1 MLIKPTG
8 VNERIISI
16 DVMRGFAL
24 LGIFVVN
31 MLFFHTPYIYINPY
45 TWYQNPSDYET
56 FKMIDIFVQGSVYPL
71 FSMLFGYGLAMQYM
85 KSEAN
90 GSPFSKFAVRRL
102 SVLLII
108 GCIHAFLIWA
118 GDILIT
124 YALAGFVLILIIRL
138 KPIWL
143 LLISIFLFLIPNGL
157 LNGLVYLGSL
167 IEPDAMVIYTGIQEI
182 EASIVAYGQG
192 SWGDIFSQ
200 RLADWLYMSGNGL
213 IIISMLFTIVPFL
226 LLGAAA
232 AKWKLIER
240 ARELKVFW
248 IITVLVTLIAGTVI
262 KWLPYLTEANLF
274 TMSVQDTFGGP
285 LQAIA
290 YAGVIAMVCSIPI
303 GAKILSP
310 ISKAGRM
317 SMTIYLMQSIIATT
331 IFYSYGFGLYGKIDI
346 STGTWM
352 AVGIFALQIVFA
364 EFWFMKFKQ
373 GPVELLWRKLT
384 YSNSLSKIG
393 EKETNL

>member
-1 MLIKPTG
+1 MSIKTTG

-31 MLFFHTPYIYINPY
+31 MLFFHSPYIYINPY
-45 TWYQNPSDYET
+45 TWFQNPSDFET

-71 FSMLFGYGLAMQYM
+71 FSMLFGYGLAMQFL
-85 KSEAN
+85 KSTAN
-90 GSPFSKFAVRRL
+90 GGPFAKFAVRRL
-102 SVLLII
+102 TILLII

-124 YALAGFVLILIIRL
+124 YALAGFVLILMIRL

-157 LNGLVYLGSL
+157 LYGLVYLGSL
-167 IEPDAMVIYTGIQEI
+167 LEPNATIIYTGIQEI

-213 IIISMLFTIVPFL
+213 IVISMLFTIVPFL

-240 ARELKVFW
+240 ARELKVYW
-248 IITVLVTLIAGTVI
+248 MITVLVMLIVGTVI
-262 KWLPYLTEANLF
+262 KWLPYLLEANLF
-274 TMSVQDTFGGP
+274 TMGIQDTFGGP

-290 YAGVIAMVCSIPI
+290 YAGIIALVCSIPFA
-303 GAKILSP
+303 AKILSP
-310 ISKAGRM
+310 ISKVGRM
-317 SMTIYLMQSIIATT
+317 SMTTYLMQSIIATT
-331 IFYSYGFGLYGKIDI
+331 IFYAYGFGLYGKIDL

-352 AVGIFALQIVFA
+352 AIGIYAFQVVFA
-364 EFWFMKFKQ
+364 EIWFTKFKQ
-373 GPVELLWRKLT
+373 GPVEMLWRKLT
-384 YSNSLSKIG
+384 YSN
-393 EKETNL
+393 N

>member
-1 MLIKPTG
+1 MSIKPTG

-31 MLFFHTPYIYINPY
+31 MLFFHSPYIYINPY
-45 TWYQNPSDYET
+45 TWFQNPSDYET

-71 FSMLFGYGLAMQYM
+71 FSMLFGYGLAMQFL
-85 KSEAN
+85 KSTAN
-90 GSPFSKFAVRRL
+90 GGPFAKFAVRRL
-102 SVLLII
+102 TVLLII

-124 YALAGFVLILIIRL
+124 YALAGFVLILMIRL

-157 LNGLVYLGSL
+157 LYGLVYLGSFL
-167 IEPDAMVIYTGIQEI
+167 EPNATIIYTGIQEI

-200 RLADWLYMSGNGL
+200 RLSDWLYMSGNGL
-213 IIISMLFTIVPFL
+213 IVISMLFTIVPFL

-240 ARELKVFW
+240 ARELKVYW
-248 IITVLVTLIAGTVI
+248 MITVLVMLIVGTVI
-262 KWLPYLTEANLF
+262 KWLPYLLEANLF
-274 TMSVQDTFGGP
+274 TMGIQDTFGGP

-290 YAGVIAMVCSIPI
+290 YAGIIALVCSIPFA
-303 GAKILSP
+303 AKILSP
-310 ISKAGRM
+310 ISKVGRM
-317 SMTIYLMQSIIATT
+317 SMTTYLMQSIIATT
-331 IFYSYGFGLYGKIDI
+331 IFYAYGFGLYGKIDL

-352 AVGIFALQIVFA
+352 AIGIYAFQVVFA
-364 EFWFMKFKQ
+364 EIWFTKFKQ
-373 GPVELLWRKLT
+373 GPVEMLWRKLT
-384 YSNSLSKIG
+384 YSN
-393 EKETNL
+393 N

>member
-1 MLIKPTG
+1 MSIKPTG

-31 MLFFHTPYIYINPY
+31 MLFFHSPYIYINPY
-45 TWYQNPSDYET
+45 TWFQNPSDFET

-71 FSMLFGYGLAMQYM
+71 FSMLFGYGLAMQFL
-85 KSEAN
+85 KSTAN
-90 GSPFSKFAVRRL
+90 GGPFAKFAVRRL
-102 SVLLII
+102 TILLII

-124 YALAGFVLILIIRL
+124 YALAGFVLILMIRL

-157 LNGLVYLGSL
+157 LYGLVYLGSL
-167 IEPDAMVIYTGIQEI
+167 LEPNATIIYTGIQEI

-213 IIISMLFTIVPFL
+213 IVISMLFTIVPFL

-240 ARELKVFW
+240 ARELKVYW
-248 IITVLVTLIAGTVI
+248 MITVLVMLIAGTVI
-262 KWLPYLTEANLF
+262 KWLPYLLEANLF
-274 TMSVQDTFGGP
+274 TMGIQDTFGGP

-290 YAGVIAMVCSIPI
+290 YAGIIALVCSIPFA
-303 GAKILSP
+303 AKILSP
-310 ISKAGRM
+310 ISKVGRM
-317 SMTIYLMQSIIATT
+317 SMTTYLMQSIIATT
-331 IFYSYGFGLYGKIDI
+331 IFYAYGFGLYGKIDL

-352 AVGIFALQIVFA
+352 AIGIYAFQVVFA
-364 EFWFMKFKQ
+364 EIWFTKFKQ

-384 YSNSLSKIG
+384 YSN
-393 EKETNL
+393 N

>member
-124 YALAGFVLILIIRL
+124 YALAGFVLILLIRL

-248 IITVLVTLIAGTVI
+248 IITVLVTLIAGTAI

>member
-124 YALAGFVLILIIRL
+124 YALAGFVLILLIRL

-157 LNGLVYLGSL
+157 LNGLVYLSSL

-192 SWGDIFSQ
+192 SWGDIFTQ

-248 IITVLVTLIAGTVI
+248 IITVLVTLIAGTAI

>member
-1 MLIKPTG
+1 MSIKPTG

-31 MLFFHTPYIYINPY
+31 MLFFHSPYIYINPY
-45 TWYQNPSDYET
+45 TWFQNPSDYET

-71 FSMLFGYGLAMQYM
+71 FSMLFGYGLAMQFL
-85 KSEAN
+85 KSTAN
-90 GSPFSKFAVRRL
+90 GGPFAKFAVRRL
-102 SVLLII
+102 TVLLII

-124 YALAGFVLILIIRL
+124 YALAGFVLILMIRL

-157 LNGLVYLGSL
+157 LYGLVYLGSL
-167 IEPDAMVIYTGIQEI
+167 LEPNATIIYTGIQEI

-200 RLADWLYMSGNGL
+200 RLSDWLYMSGNGL
-213 IIISMLFTIVPFL
+213 IVISMLFTIVPFL

-240 ARELKVFW
+240 ARELKVYW
-248 IITVLVTLIAGTVI
+248 MITVLVMLIVGTVI
-262 KWLPYLTEANLF
+262 KWLPYLLEANLF
-274 TMSVQDTFGGP
+274 TMGIQDTFGGP

-290 YAGVIAMVCSIPI
+290 YAGIIALVCSIPFA
-303 GAKILSP
+303 AKILSP
-310 ISKAGRM
+310 ISKVGRM
-317 SMTIYLMQSIIATT
+317 SMTTYLMQSIIATT
-331 IFYSYGFGLYGKIDI
+331 IFYAYGFGLYGKIDL

-352 AVGIFALQIVFA
+352 AIGIYAFQVVFA
-364 EFWFMKFKQ
+364 EIWFTKFKQ
-373 GPVELLWRKLT
+373 GPVEMLWRKLT
-384 YSNSLSKIG
+384 YSN
-393 EKETNL
+393 N

>member
-1 MLIKPTG
+1 MSIKPTG

-31 MLFFHTPYIYINPY
+31 MLFFHSPYIYINPY
-45 TWYQNPSDYET
+45 TWFQNPSDYET

-71 FSMLFGYGLAMQYM
+71 FSMLFGYGLAMQFL
-85 KSEAN
+85 KSTAN
-90 GSPFSKFAVRRL
+90 GGTFAKFAVRRL
-102 SVLLII
+102 TVLLII

-124 YALAGFVLILIIRL
+124 YALAGFVLILMIRL

-157 LNGLVYLGSL
+157 LYGLVYLGSFL
-167 IEPDAMVIYTGIQEI
+167 EPNATIIYTGIQEI

-213 IIISMLFTIVPFL
+213 IVISMLFTIVPFL

-240 ARELKVFW
+240 ARELKVYW
-248 IITVLVTLIAGTVI
+248 MITVLVMLIVGTVI
-262 KWLPYLTEANLF
+262 KWLPYLLEANLF
-274 TMSVQDTFGGP
+274 TMGIQDTFGGP

-290 YAGVIAMVCSIPI
+290 YAGIIALVCSIPYV
-303 GAKILSP
+303 AKILSP
-310 ISKAGRM
+310 ISKVGRM
-317 SMTIYLMQSIIATT
+317 SMTTYLMQSIIATT
-331 IFYSYGFGLYGKIDI
+331 IFYAYGFGLYGKIDL

-352 AVGIFALQIVFA
+352 AIGIYAFQVVFA
-364 EFWFMKFKQ
+364 EIWFTKFKQ
-373 GPVELLWRKLT
+373 GPVEMLWRKLT
-384 YSNSLSKIG
+384 YLN
-393 EKETNL
+393 N

>member
-1 MLIKPTG
+1 MSIKPTG

-31 MLFFHTPYIYINPY
+31 MLFFHSPYIYINPY
-45 TWYQNPSDYET
+45 TWFQNPSDFET

-71 FSMLFGYGLAMQYM
+71 FSMLFGYGLAMQFL
-85 KSEAN
+85 KSTAN
-90 GSPFSKFAVRRL
+90 GGPFAKFAVRRL
-102 SVLLII
+102 TVLLII

-124 YALAGFVLILIIRL
+124 YALAGFVLILMIRL

-157 LNGLVYLGSL
+157 LYGLVYLGSL
-167 IEPDAMVIYTGIQEI
+167 LEPNATIIYTGIQEI

-213 IIISMLFTIVPFL
+213 IVISMLFTIVPFL

-240 ARELKVFW
+240 ARELKVYW
-248 IITVLVTLIAGTVI
+248 MITVLVMLIVGTVI
-262 KWLPYLTEANLF
+262 KWLPYLLEANLF
-274 TMSVQDTFGGP
+274 TMGIQDTFGGP

-290 YAGVIAMVCSIPI
+290 YAGIIALVCSIPFA
-303 GAKILSP
+303 AKILSP
-310 ISKAGRM
+310 ISKVGRM
-317 SMTIYLMQSIIATT
+317 SMTTYLMQSIIATT
-331 IFYSYGFGLYGKIDI
+331 IFYAYGFGLYGKIDL

-352 AVGIFALQIVFA
+352 AIGIYAFQVVFA
-364 EFWFMKFKQ
+364 EIWFTKFKQ
-373 GPVELLWRKLT
+373 GPVEMLWRKLT
-384 YSNSLSKIG
+384 YLN
-393 EKETNL
+393 N

>member
-1 MLIKPTG
+1 MQIKPTG

-45 TWYQNPSDYET
+45 AWYQNPSDYET
-56 FKMIDIFVQGSVYPL
+56 YKMIDIFVQGSVYPL
-71 FSMLFGYGLAMQYM
+71 FSMLFGYGLAMQFM

-90 GSPFSKFAVRRL
+90 GRPFSKFAVRRL
-102 SVLLII
+102 SVLLVI

-124 YALAGFVLILIIRL
+124 YALAGFVLILMIRL

-143 LLISIFLFLIPNGL
+143 FLISIFLYLIPNGL
-157 LNGLVYLGSL
+157 LSGLLYLAAKFD
-167 IEPDAMVIYTGIQEI
+167 PDSMIIYTGIQDI
-182 EASIVAYGQG
+182 ELSILAYSQG
-192 SWGDIFSQ
+192 SWVDIFMQ
-200 RLADWLYMSGNGL
+200 RLADWLYMSGNGFIL
-213 IIISMLFTIVPFL
+213 IILLFTIVPFL

-240 ARELKVFW
+240 VKELKVLW
-248 IITVLVTLIAGTVI
+248 IITIVVSFVVGTSI
-262 KWLPYLTEANLF
+262 KWLPYLNEADSL
-274 TMSVQDTFGGP
+274 TMYIQDTFGGP

-290 YAGVIAMVCSIPI
+290 YAGIIALVCSVPI
-303 GAKILSP
+303 AAKILSP
-310 ISKAGRM
+310 ISKVGRM

-331 IFYSYGFGLYGKIDI
+331 IFYSYGLGLYGKIDV

-352 AVGIFALQIVFA
+352 AVGIYALQIVFA
-364 EFWFMKFKQ
+364 EIWFMKYKQ
-373 GPVELLWRKLT
+373 GPVEFLWRKLI
-384 YSNSLSKIG
+384 YLN
-393 EKETNL
+393 N

>member
-1 MLIKPTG
+1 MSIKPTG

-31 MLFFHTPYIYINPY
+31 MLFFHSPYIYINPY
-45 TWYQNPSDYET
+45 TWFQNPSDFET

-71 FSMLFGYGLAMQYM
+71 FSMLFGYGLAMQFL
-85 KSEAN
+85 KSTAN
-90 GSPFSKFAVRRL
+90 GGPFAKFAVRRL
-102 SVLLII
+102 TVLLII

-124 YALAGFVLILIIRL
+124 YALAGFVLILMIRL

-157 LNGLVYLGSL
+157 LYGLVYLGSL
-167 IEPDAMVIYTGIQEI
+167 LEPNATIIYTGIQEI

-213 IIISMLFTIVPFL
+213 IVISMLFTIVPFL

-240 ARELKVFW
+240 ARELKVYW
-248 IITVLVTLIAGTVI
+248 MITVLVMLIVGTVI
-262 KWLPYLTEANLF
+262 KWLPYLLEANLF
-274 TMSVQDTFGGP
+274 TMGIQDTFGGP

-290 YAGVIAMVCSIPI
+290 YAGIIALVCSIPFA
-303 GAKILSP
+303 AKILSP
-310 ISKAGRM
+310 ISKVGRM
-317 SMTIYLMQSIIATT
+317 SMTTYLMQSIIATT
-331 IFYSYGFGLYGKIDI
+331 IFYAYGFGLYGKIDL

-352 AVGIFALQIVFA
+352 AIGIYAFQVVFA
-364 EFWFMKFKQ
+364 EIWFTKFKQ
-373 GPVELLWRKLT
+373 GPVEMLWRKLT
-384 YSNSLSKIG
+384 YSN
-393 EKETNL
+393 N

>member
-1 MLIKPTG
+1 MSIKPTG

-31 MLFFHTPYIYINPY
+31 MLFFHSPYIYINPY
-45 TWYQNPSDYET
+45 TWFQNPSDYET

-71 FSMLFGYGLAMQYM
+71 FSMLFGYGLAMQFQ
-85 KSEAN
+85 KSMAN
-90 GSPFSKFAVRRL
+90 GGPFAKFAVRRL
-102 SVLLII
+102 TVLLII

-124 YALAGFVLILIIRL
+124 YALAGFVLILMIRL

-157 LNGLVYLGSL
+157 LYGLVYLGSL
-167 IEPDAMVIYTGIQEI
+167 LEPNATIIYTGIQEI

-213 IIISMLFTIVPFL
+213 IVISMLSTIVPFL

-240 ARELKVFW
+240 ARELKVYW
-248 IITVLVTLIAGTVI
+248 MITVLVMLIVGTVI
-262 KWLPYLTEANLF
+262 KWLPYLLEANLF
-274 TMSVQDTFGGP
+274 TMGIQDTFGGP

-290 YAGVIAMVCSIPI
+290 YAGIIALVCSIPFT
-303 GAKILSP
+303 AKILSP
-310 ISKAGRM
+310 ISKVGRM
-317 SMTIYLMQSIIATT
+317 SMTTYLMQSIIATT
-331 IFYSYGFGLYGKIDI
+331 IFYAYGFGLYGKIDL

-352 AVGIFALQIVFA
+352 AIGIYAFQVVFA
-364 EFWFMKFKQ
+364 EIWFTKFKQ
-373 GPVELLWRKLT
+373 GPVEMLWRKLT
-384 YSNSLSKIG
+384 YSN
-393 EKETNL
+393 N

>member
-31 MLFFHTPYIYINPY
+31 MLFFHTPYIYVNPY

-71 FSMLFGYGLAMQYM
+71 FAMLFGYGLAMQFM

-90 GSPFSKFAVRRL
+90 GRPFAKFAVRRL
-102 SVLLII
+102 SVLLVI
-108 GCIHAFLIWA
+108 GCIHAFLVWA

-124 YALAGFVLILIIRL
+124 YAIAGFVLILMIRL

-143 LLISIFLFLIPNGL
+143 LLISIFLYLIPNGL
-157 LNGLVYLGSL
+157 LNGLVYLGSI
-167 IEPDAMVIYTGIQEI
+167 IEPDTMIIYTGIQEI

-226 LLGAAA
+226 MLGAAA

-240 ARELKVFW
+240 ARELKVYW
-248 IITVLVTLIAGTVI
+248 IITVLVTLIVGMAI
-262 KWLPYLTEANLF
+262 KWLPYLSEANLF
-274 TMSVQDTFGGP
+274 TMSIQDTFGGP
-285 LQAIA
+285 LLAIA
-290 YAGVIAMVCSIPI
+290 YAGIIAMVCSIPFA
-303 GAKILSP
+303 AKILSP
-310 ISKAGRM
+310 ISKVGRM
-317 SMTIYLMQSIIATT
+317 SMTTYLMQSIIATT
-331 IFYSYGFGLYGKIDI
+331 IFYAYGFGLYGTIDI

-364 EFWFMKFKQ
+364 EIWFMKFKQ

-384 YSNSLSKIG
+384 YSNS
-393 EKETNL
+393 

>member
-1 MLIKPTG
+1 MSIKPTG

-31 MLFFHTPYIYINPY
+31 MLFFHSPYIYINPY
-45 TWYQNPSDYET
+45 TWFQNPSDYET

-71 FSMLFGYGLAMQYM
+71 FSMLFGYGLAMQFL
-85 KSEAN
+85 KSTAN
-90 GSPFSKFAVRRL
+90 GGPFAKFAVRRL
-102 SVLLII
+102 TVLLII

-124 YALAGFVLILIIRL
+124 YALAGFVLILMIRL

-157 LNGLVYLGSL
+157 LYGLVYLGSFL
-167 IEPDAMVIYTGIQEI
+167 EPNATIIYTGIQEI

-213 IIISMLFTIVPFL
+213 IVISMLFTIVPFL

-240 ARELKVFW
+240 VRELKVYW
-248 IITVLVTLIAGTVI
+248 MITVLVMLIVGTVI
-262 KWLPYLTEANLF
+262 KWLPYLLEANLF
-274 TMSVQDTFGGP
+274 TMGIQDTFGGP

-290 YAGVIAMVCSIPI
+290 YAGIIALVCSIPFA
-303 GAKILSP
+303 AKILSP
-310 ISKAGRM
+310 ISKVGRM
-317 SMTIYLMQSIIATT
+317 SMTTYLMQSIIATT
-331 IFYSYGFGLYGKIDI
+331 IFYAYGFGLYGKIDL

-352 AVGIFALQIVFA
+352 AIGIYAFQVVFA
-364 EFWFMKFKQ
+364 EIWFTKFKQ
-373 GPVELLWRKLT
+373 GPVEMLWRKLT
-384 YSNSLSKIG
+384 YLN
-393 EKETNL
+393 N

>member
-1 MLIKPTG
+1 MAIKPTG

-31 MLFFHTPYIYINPY
+31 MLFFHSPYIYINPY
-45 TWYQNPSDYET
+45 TWFQNPSDFET

-71 FSMLFGYGLAMQYM
+71 FSMLFGYGLAMQFL
-85 KSEAN
+85 KSTAN
-90 GSPFSKFAVRRL
+90 GGPFAKFAVRRL
-102 SVLLII
+102 TVLLII

-124 YALAGFVLILIIRL
+124 YALAGFVLILMIRL

-157 LNGLVYLGSL
+157 LYGLVYLGSL
-167 IEPDAMVIYTGIQEI
+167 LEPNATIIYTGIQEI

-213 IIISMLFTIVPFL
+213 IVISMLFTIVPFL

-240 ARELKVFW
+240 ARELKVYW
-248 IITVLVTLIAGTVI
+248 MITVLVMLIVGTVI
-262 KWLPYLTEANLF
+262 KWLPYLLEANLF
-274 TMSVQDTFGGP
+274 TMGIQDTFGGP

-290 YAGVIAMVCSIPI
+290 YAGIIALVCSIPFA
-303 GAKILSP
+303 AKILSP
-310 ISKAGRM
+310 ISKVGRM
-317 SMTIYLMQSIIATT
+317 SMTTYLMQSIIATT
-331 IFYSYGFGLYGKIDI
+331 IFYAYGFGLYGKIDL

-352 AVGIFALQIVFA
+352 AIGIYAFQVVFA
-364 EFWFMKFKQ
+364 EIWFTKFKQ

-384 YSNSLSKIG
+384 YSN
-393 EKETNL
+393 N

>member
-1 MLIKPTG
+1 MSIKPTG

-31 MLFFHTPYIYINPY
+31 MLFFHSPYIYINPY
-45 TWYQNPSDYET
+45 TWFQNPSDYET

-71 FSMLFGYGLAMQYM
+71 FSMLFGYGLAMQFL
-85 KSEAN
+85 KSTAN
-90 GSPFSKFAVRRL
+90 GGPFAKFAVRRL
-102 SVLLII
+102 TILLII

-124 YALAGFVLILIIRL
+124 YALAGFVLILMIRL

-157 LNGLVYLGSL
+157 LYGLVYLGSL
-167 IEPDAMVIYTGIQEI
+167 LEPNAMTIYTGIQEI

-213 IIISMLFTIVPFL
+213 IVISMLFTIVPFL

-240 ARELKVFW
+240 ARELKVYW
-248 IITVLVTLIAGTVI
+248 MITVLVMLIVGTVI
-262 KWLPYLTEANLF
+262 KWLPYLLEANLF
-274 TMSVQDTFGGP
+274 TMGIQDTFGGP

-290 YAGVIAMVCSIPI
+290 YAGIIALVCSIPFA
-303 GAKILSP
+303 AKILSP
-310 ISKAGRM
+310 ISKVGRM
-317 SMTIYLMQSIIATT
+317 SMTTYLMQSIIATT
-331 IFYSYGFGLYGKIDI
+331 IFYAYGFGLYGKIDL

-352 AVGIFALQIVFA
+352 AIGIYAFQVVFA
-364 EFWFMKFKQ
+364 EIWFTKFKQ

-384 YSNSLSKIG
+384 YSN
-393 EKETNL
+393 N

>member
-1 MLIKPTG
+1 MSIKPTG

-31 MLFFHTPYIYINPY
+31 MLFFHSPYIYINPY
-45 TWYQNPSDYET
+45 TWFQNPSDYET

-71 FSMLFGYGLAMQYM
+71 FSMLFGYGLAMQFL
-85 KSEAN
+85 KSTAN
-90 GSPFSKFAVRRL
+90 GGPFAKFAVRRL
-102 SVLLII
+102 TVLLII

-124 YALAGFVLILIIRL
+124 YALAGFVLILMIRL

-157 LNGLVYLGSL
+157 LYGLVYLGSL
-167 IEPDAMVIYTGIQEI
+167 LEPNATIIYTGIQEI

-200 RLADWLYMSGNGL
+200 RLSDWLYMSGNGL
-213 IIISMLFTIVPFL
+213 IVISMLFTIVPFL

-240 ARELKVFW
+240 ARELKVYW
-248 IITVLVTLIAGTVI
+248 MITVLVMLIVGTVI
-262 KWLPYLTEANLF
+262 KWLPYLLEANLF
-274 TMSVQDTFGGP
+274 TMGIQDTFGGP

-290 YAGVIAMVCSIPI
+290 YAGIIALVCSIPFA
-303 GAKILSP
+303 AKILSP
-310 ISKAGRM
+310 ISKVGRM
-317 SMTIYLMQSIIATT
+317 SMTTYLMQSIIATT
-331 IFYSYGFGLYGKIDI
+331 IFYAYGFGLYGKIDL

-352 AVGIFALQIVFA
+352 AIGIYAFQVVFA
-364 EFWFMKFKQ
+364 EIWFTKFKQ

-384 YSNSLSKIG
+384 YSN
-393 EKETNL
+393 N

>member
-1 MLIKPTG
+1 MSIKPTG

-31 MLFFHTPYIYINPY
+31 MLFFHSPYIYINPY
-45 TWYQNPSDYET
+45 TWFQNPSDYET

-71 FSMLFGYGLAMQYM
+71 FSMLFGYGLAMQFL
-85 KSEAN
+85 KSTAN
-90 GSPFSKFAVRRL
+90 GGPFAKFAVRRL
-102 SVLLII
+102 TILLII

-124 YALAGFVLILIIRL
+124 YALAGFVLILMIRL

-157 LNGLVYLGSL
+157 LYGLVYLGSL
-167 IEPDAMVIYTGIQEI
+167 LEPNATIIYTGIQEI

-213 IIISMLFTIVPFL
+213 IVISMLFTIVPFL

-240 ARELKVFW
+240 ARELKVYW
-248 IITVLVTLIAGTVI
+248 MITVFVMLIVGTVI
-262 KWLPYLTEANLF
+262 KWLPYLLEANLF
-274 TMSVQDTFGGP
+274 TMGIQDTFGGP

-290 YAGVIAMVCSIPI
+290 YAGIIALVCSIPFA
-303 GAKILSP
+303 AKILSP
-310 ISKAGRM
+310 ISKVGRM
-317 SMTIYLMQSIIATT
+317 SMTTYLMQSIIATT
-331 IFYSYGFGLYGKIDI
+331 IFYAYGFGLYGKIDL

-352 AVGIFALQIVFA
+352 AIGIYAFQVVFA
-364 EFWFMKFKQ
+364 EIWFTKFKQ
-373 GPVELLWRKLT
+373 GPVEILWRKLT
-384 YSNSLSKIG
+384 YSN
-393 EKETNL
+393 N

>member
-1 MLIKPTG
+1 MSIKPTG

-31 MLFFHTPYIYINPY
+31 MLFFHSPYIYINPY
-45 TWYQNPSDYET
+45 TWFQNPSDFET

-71 FSMLFGYGLAMQYM
+71 FSMLFGYGLAMQFL
-85 KSEAN
+85 KSTAN
-90 GSPFSKFAVRRL
+90 GGPFAKFAVRRL
-102 SVLLII
+102 TILLII

-124 YALAGFVLILIIRL
+124 YALAGFVLILMIRL

-157 LNGLVYLGSL
+157 LYGLVYLGSL
-167 IEPDAMVIYTGIQEI
+167 LEPNATIIYTGIQEI

-213 IIISMLFTIVPFL
+213 VVISMLFTIVPFL

-240 ARELKVFW
+240 ARELKVYW
-248 IITVLVTLIAGTVI
+248 MITVLVMLIVGTVI
-262 KWLPYLTEANLF
+262 KWLPYLLEANLF
-274 TMSVQDTFGGP
+274 TMGIQDTFGGP

-290 YAGVIAMVCSIPI
+290 YAGIIALVCSIPFA
-303 GAKILSP
+303 AKILSP
-310 ISKAGRM
+310 ISKVGRM
-317 SMTIYLMQSIIATT
+317 SMTTYLMQSIIATT
-331 IFYSYGFGLYGKIDI
+331 IFYAYGFGLYGKIDL

-352 AVGIFALQIVFA
+352 AIGIYAFQVVFA
-364 EFWFMKFKQ
+364 EIWFTKFKQ
-373 GPVELLWRKLT
+373 GPVEMLWRKLT
-384 YSNSLSKIG
+384 YLN
-393 EKETNL
+393 N

>member
-102 SVLLII
+102 SVLLVI

-213 IIISMLFTIVPFL
+213 FIISMLFTIVPFL

-248 IITVLVTLIAGTVI
+248 IITVLVTLIAGTAI

-290 YAGVIAMVCSIPI
+290 YTGVIAMVCSIPI

-384 YSNSLSKIG
+384 YSNSLSKKG

>member
-248 IITVLVTLIAGTVI
+248 IITVLVTLIAGTAI

>member
-167 IEPDAMVIYTGIQEI
+167 IEPDAMVIYTGIQGI

-240 ARELKVFW
+240 ARELKLFW
-248 IITVLVTLIAGTVI
+248 SVTVLVTLIAGTAI

>member
-1 MLIKPTG
+1 MSIKPTG

-31 MLFFHTPYIYINPY
+31 MLFFHSPYIYINPY
-45 TWYQNPSDYET
+45 TWFQNPSDFET

-71 FSMLFGYGLAMQYM
+71 FSMLFGYGLAMQFL
-85 KSEAN
+85 KSTAN
-90 GSPFSKFAVRRL
+90 GGPFAKFAVRRL
-102 SVLLII
+102 TVLLII

-124 YALAGFVLILIIRL
+124 YALAGFVLILMIRL

-157 LNGLVYLGSL
+157 LYGLVYLGSFL
-167 IEPDAMVIYTGIQEI
+167 EPNATIIYTGIQEI

-213 IIISMLFTIVPFL
+213 IVISMLFTIVPFL

-240 ARELKVFW
+240 ARELKVYW
-248 IITVLVTLIAGTVI
+248 MITVLVMLIVGTVI
-262 KWLPYLTEANLF
+262 KWLPYLLEANLF
-274 TMSVQDTFGGP
+274 TMGIQDTFGGP

-290 YAGVIAMVCSIPI
+290 YAGIIALVCSIPFA
-303 GAKILSP
+303 AKILSP
-310 ISKAGRM
+310 ISKVGRM
-317 SMTIYLMQSIIATT
+317 SMTTYLMQSIIATT
-331 IFYSYGFGLYGKIDI
+331 IFYAYGFGLYGKIDL

-352 AVGIFALQIVFA
+352 AIGIYAFQVVFA
-364 EFWFMKFKQ
+364 EIWFTKFKQ
-373 GPVELLWRKLT
+373 GPVEMLWRKLT
-384 YSNSLSKIG
+384 YSN
-393 EKETNL
+393 N

>member
-1 MLIKPTG
+1 MSIKPTG

-31 MLFFHTPYIYINPY
+31 MLFFHSPYIYINPY
-45 TWYQNPSDYET
+45 TWFQNPSDFET

-71 FSMLFGYGLAMQYM
+71 FSMLFGYGLAMQFL
-85 KSEAN
+85 KSTAN
-90 GSPFSKFAVRRL
+90 GGPFAKFAVRRL
-102 SVLLII
+102 TILLII

-124 YALAGFVLILIIRL
+124 YALAGFVLILMIRL

-157 LNGLVYLGSL
+157 LYGLVYLGSL
-167 IEPDAMVIYTGIQEI
+167 LEPNATIIYTGIQEI

-200 RLADWLYMSGNGL
+200 RLSDWLYMSGNGL
-213 IIISMLFTIVPFL
+213 IVISMLFTIVPFL

-240 ARELKVFW
+240 ARELKVYW
-248 IITVLVTLIAGTVI
+248 MITVLVMLIVGTVI
-262 KWLPYLTEANLF
+262 KWLPYLLEANLF
-274 TMSVQDTFGGP
+274 TMGIQDTFGGP

-290 YAGVIAMVCSIPI
+290 YAGIIALVCSIPFA
-303 GAKILSP
+303 AKILSP
-310 ISKAGRM
+310 ISKVGRM
-317 SMTIYLMQSIIATT
+317 SMTTYLMQSIIATT
-331 IFYSYGFGLYGKIDI
+331 IFYAYGFGLYGKIDL

-352 AVGIFALQIVFA
+352 AIGIYAFQVVFA
-364 EFWFMKFKQ
+364 EIWFTKFKQ

-384 YSNSLSKIG
+384 YSN
-393 EKETNL
+393 N

>member
-8 VNERIISI
+8 VKERIISI
-16 DVMRGFAL
+16 DVMRGLAL

-56 FKMIDIFVQGSVYPL
+56 FKMIDLFVQGSVYPL
-71 FSMLFGYGLAMQYM
+71 FSMLFGYGLAMQFM
-85 KSEAN
+85 KAEAN
-90 GSPFSKFAVRRL
+90 GSNFSKFAVRRL
-102 SVLLII
+102 FVLLLI

-124 YALAGFVLILIIRL
+124 YALAGFVLLLMIRL

-143 LLISIFLFLIPNGL
+143 FLISIFLFLIPNGL
-157 LNGLVYLGSL
+157 LSGLLYLGSKVSPNDM
-167 IEPDAMVIYTGIQEI
+167 IIYTGIQEI
-182 EASIVAYGQG
+182 EASILAYGQG
-192 SWGDIFSQ
+192 SWMDIFWQ
-200 RLADWLYMSGNGL
+200 RLDDWLYMNGNGAMFL
-213 IIISMLFTIVPFL
+213 LMFITIVPFL

-240 ARELKVFW
+240 ARELKAFW
-248 IITVLVTLIAGTVI
+248 IVTVVVAFAVGTSI
-262 KWLPYLTEANLF
+262 KWIPYVKEADALT
-274 TMSVQDTFGGP
+274 MYIQDTFGGP

-290 YAGVIAMVCSIPI
+290 YAGVIAIICTIPI

-310 ISKAGRM
+310 ISKVGRM

-331 IFYSYGFGLYGKIDI
+331 IFYAYGFGLYGKIDI
-346 STGTWM
+346 TTGTWM
-352 AVGIFALQIVFA
+352 AVGIYALQIVFA
-364 EFWFMKFKQ
+364 EIWFMKYKQ

-384 YSNSLSKIG
+384 YSNSLSKID
-393 EKETNL
+393 EKESNL

>member
-1 MLIKPTG
+1 MQIKPTG

-31 MLFFHTPYIYINPY
+31 MLFFHTPYIYVNPY

-71 FSMLFGYGLAMQYM
+71 FAMLFGYGLAMQFM

-90 GSPFSKFAVRRL
+90 GRPFAKFAVRRL
-102 SVLLII
+102 SVLLLI

-124 YALAGFVLILIIRL
+124 YALAGFVLILMIRL

-143 LLISIFLFLIPNGL
+143 LLISVFLYLIPNGL
-157 LNGLVYLGSL
+157 LNVLVYLASL
-167 IEPDAMVIYTGIQEI
+167 LDSDAMIIYTGIQEI

-200 RLADWLYMSGNGL
+200 RLADWLYMGGNGL
-213 IIISMLFTIVPFL
+213 MIISMLFTIVPFL

-240 ARELKVFW
+240 VRELKVYW
-248 IITVLVTLIAGTVI
+248 IITVLVTLIAGTGI
-262 KWLPYLTEANLF
+262 KWLPYLSEANLF
-274 TMSVQDTFGGP
+274 TMSIQDTFGGP

-290 YAGVIAMVCSIPI
+290 YAGIIALICSIPI
-303 GAKILSP
+303 AAKILSP
-310 ISKAGRM
+310 ISKVGRM
-317 SMTIYLMQSIIATT
+317 SMTTYLMQSIIATT
-331 IFYSYGFGLYGKIDI
+331 IFYAYGFGLYGTIDI

-352 AVGIFALQIVFA
+352 AVGIYALQIVFA
-364 EFWFMKFKQ
+364 EIWLMKFKQ

-384 YSNSLSKIG
+384 YVNS
-393 EKETNL
+393 

>member
-1 MLIKPTG
+1 
-8 VNERIISI
+8 
-16 DVMRGFAL
+16 MRGFAL

-31 MLFFHTPYIYINPY
+31 MLFFHSPYIYINPY
-45 TWYQNPSDYET
+45 TWFQNPSDFET

-71 FSMLFGYGLAMQYM
+71 FSMLFGYGLAMQFL
-85 KSEAN
+85 KSTAN
-90 GSPFSKFAVRRL
+90 GGPFAKFAVRRL
-102 SVLLII
+102 TILLII

-124 YALAGFVLILIIRL
+124 YALAGFVLILMIRL

-157 LNGLVYLGSL
+157 LYGLVYLGSFL
-167 IEPDAMVIYTGIQEI
+167 EPNATIIYTGIQEI

-200 RLADWLYMSGNGL
+200 RLSDWLYMSGNGL
-213 IIISMLFTIVPFL
+213 IVISMLFTIVPFL

-240 ARELKVFW
+240 ARELKVYW
-248 IITVLVTLIAGTVI
+248 MITVLVMLIVGTVI
-262 KWLPYLTEANLF
+262 KWLPYLLEANLF
-274 TMSVQDTFGGP
+274 TMGIQDTFGGP

-290 YAGVIAMVCSIPI
+290 YAGIIALVCSIPFA
-303 GAKILSP
+303 AKILSP
-310 ISKAGRM
+310 ISKVGRM
-317 SMTIYLMQSIIATT
+317 SMTTYLMQSIIATT
-331 IFYSYGFGLYGKIDI
+331 IFYAYGFGLYGKIDL

-352 AVGIFALQIVFA
+352 AIGIYAFQVVFA
-364 EFWFMKFKQ
+364 EIWFTKFKQ

-384 YSNSLSKIG
+384 YSN
-393 EKETNL
+393 N

>member
-1 MLIKPTG
+1 MSIKPTG

-31 MLFFHTPYIYINPY
+31 MLFFHSPYIYINPY
-45 TWYQNPSDYET
+45 TWFQNPSDYET

-71 FSMLFGYGLAMQYM
+71 FSMLFGYGLAMQFL
-85 KSEAN
+85 KSTAN
-90 GSPFSKFAVRRL
+90 GGPFAKFAVRRL
-102 SVLLII
+102 TVLLII

-124 YALAGFVLILIIRL
+124 YALAGFVLILMIRL

-157 LNGLVYLGSL
+157 LYGLVYLGSFL
-167 IEPDAMVIYTGIQEI
+167 EPNATIIYTGIQEI

-213 IIISMLFTIVPFL
+213 IVISMLFTIVPFL

-240 ARELKVFW
+240 ARELKVYW
-248 IITVLVTLIAGTVI
+248 MITVLVMLIVGTVI
-262 KWLPYLTEANLF
+262 KWLPYLLEANLF
-274 TMSVQDTFGGP
+274 TMGIQDTFGGP

-290 YAGVIAMVCSIPI
+290 YAGIIALVCSIPFA
-303 GAKILSP
+303 AKILSP
-310 ISKAGRM
+310 ISKVGRM
-317 SMTIYLMQSIIATT
+317 SMTTYLMQSIIATT
-331 IFYSYGFGLYGKIDI
+331 IFYAYGFGLYGKIDL

-352 AVGIFALQIVFA
+352 AIGIYAFQVVFA
-364 EFWFMKFKQ
+364 EIWFTKFKQ
-373 GPVELLWRKLT
+373 GPVEMLWRKLT
-384 YSNSLSKIG
+384 YSN
-393 EKETNL
+393 N

>member
-1 MLIKPTG
+1 MSIKPTG

-31 MLFFHTPYIYINPY
+31 MLFFHSPYIYINPY
-45 TWYQNPSDYET
+45 TWFQNPSDFET

-71 FSMLFGYGLAMQYM
+71 FSMLFGYGLAMQFL
-85 KSEAN
+85 KSTAN
-90 GSPFSKFAVRRL
+90 GGPFAKFAVRRL
-102 SVLLII
+102 TVLLII

-124 YALAGFVLILIIRL
+124 YALAGFVLILMIRL

-143 LLISIFLFLIPNGL
+143 LFISIFLFLIPNGL
-157 LNGLVYLGSL
+157 LYGLVYLGSFL
-167 IEPDAMVIYTGIQEI
+167 EPNATIIYTGIQEI

-213 IIISMLFTIVPFL
+213 IVISMLFTIVPFL

-240 ARELKVFW
+240 ARELKVYW
-248 IITVLVTLIAGTVI
+248 MITVLVMLIVGTVI
-262 KWLPYLTEANLF
+262 KWLPYLLEANLF
-274 TMSVQDTFGGP
+274 TMGIQDTFGGP

-290 YAGVIAMVCSIPI
+290 YAGIIALVCSIPFA
-303 GAKILSP
+303 AKILSP
-310 ISKAGRM
+310 ISKVGRM
-317 SMTIYLMQSIIATT
+317 SMTTYLMQSIIATT
-331 IFYSYGFGLYGKIDI
+331 IFYAYGFGLYGKIDL

-352 AVGIFALQIVFA
+352 AIGIYAFQVVFA
-364 EFWFMKFKQ
+364 EIWFTKFKQ
-373 GPVELLWRKLT
+373 GPVEMLWRKLT
-384 YSNSLSKIG
+384 YSN
-393 EKETNL
+393 N

>member
-1 MLIKPTG
+1 MSIKPTG

-31 MLFFHTPYIYINPY
+31 MLFFHSPYIYINPY
-45 TWYQNPSDYET
+45 TWFQNPSDFET

-71 FSMLFGYGLAMQYM
+71 FSMLFGYGLAMQFL
-85 KSEAN
+85 KSTAN
-90 GSPFSKFAVRRL
+90 GGPFAKFAVRRL
-102 SVLLII
+102 TILLII

-124 YALAGFVLILIIRL
+124 YALAGFVLILMIRL

-157 LNGLVYLGSL
+157 LYGLVYLGSL
-167 IEPDAMVIYTGIQEI
+167 LEPNATIIYTGIQEI

-213 IIISMLFTIVPFL
+213 IVISMLFTIVPFL

-240 ARELKVFW
+240 ARELKVYW
-248 IITVLVTLIAGTVI
+248 MITVLVMLIVGTVI
-262 KWLPYLTEANLF
+262 KWLPYLLEANLF
-274 TMSVQDTFGGP
+274 TMGIQDTFGGP

-290 YAGVIAMVCSIPI
+290 YAGIIALVCSIPFA
-303 GAKILSP
+303 AKILSP
-310 ISKAGRM
+310 ISKVGRM
-317 SMTIYLMQSIIATT
+317 SMTTYLMQSIIATT
-331 IFYSYGFGLYGKIDI
+331 IFYAYGFGLYGKIDL

-352 AVGIFALQIVFA
+352 AIGIYAFQIVFA
-364 EFWFMKFKQ
+364 EIWFTKFKQ

-384 YSNSLSKIG
+384 YSN
-393 EKETNL
+393 N

>member
-1 MLIKPTG
+1 MSIKPTG

-31 MLFFHTPYIYINPY
+31 MLFFHSPYIYINPY
-45 TWYQNPSDYET
+45 TWFQNPSDFET

-71 FSMLFGYGLAMQYM
+71 FSMLFGYGLAMQFL
-85 KSEAN
+85 KSTAN
-90 GSPFSKFAVRRL
+90 GGPFAKFAVRRL
-102 SVLLII
+102 TVLLII

-124 YALAGFVLILIIRL
+124 YALAGFVLILMIRL

-157 LNGLVYLGSL
+157 LYGLVYLGSL
-167 IEPDAMVIYTGIQEI
+167 LEPNATIIYTGIQEI

-213 IIISMLFTIVPFL
+213 IVISMLFTIVPFL

-240 ARELKVFW
+240 VRELKVYW
-248 IITVLVTLIAGTVI
+248 MITVLVMLIVGTVI
-262 KWLPYLTEANLF
+262 KWLPYLLEANLF
-274 TMSVQDTFGGP
+274 TMGIQDTFGGP

-290 YAGVIAMVCSIPI
+290 YAGIIALVCSIPFA
-303 GAKILSP
+303 AKILSP
-310 ISKAGRM
+310 ISKVGRM
-317 SMTIYLMQSIIATT
+317 SMTTYLMQSIIATT
-331 IFYSYGFGLYGKIDI
+331 IFYAYGFGLYGKIDL

-352 AVGIFALQIVFA
+352 AIGIYAFQVVFA
-364 EFWFMKFKQ
+364 EIWFTKFKQ
-373 GPVELLWRKLT
+373 GPVEMLWRKLT
-384 YSNSLSKIG
+384 YSN
-393 EKETNL
+393 N

>member
-8 VNERIISI
+8 VKDRIISI

-71 FSMLFGYGLAMQYM
+71 FSMLFGYGLAMQFM
-85 KSEAN
+85 KTEAN
-90 GSPFSKFAVRRL
+90 GQPFAKFAVRRL
-102 SVLLII
+102 TVLLLI
-108 GCIHAFLIWA
+108 GCIHAFLIWS

-124 YALAGFVLILIIRL
+124 YAIAGFVLILMIRL

-143 LLISIFLFLIPNGL
+143 LFISIFLFLLPNGL
-157 LNGLVYLGSL
+157 LYGLAYLGSL
-167 IEPDAMVIYTGIQEI
+167 FEQDAMIIYTGIQDI
-182 EASIVAYGQG
+182 EASILAFGQG

-200 RLADWLYMSGNGL
+200 RLADWLYMNGNGVIL
-213 IIISMLFTIVPFL
+213 ISILFIIVPFL

-240 ARELKVFW
+240 TRELKLFW
-248 IITVLVTLIAGTVI
+248 IITVLVTLVVGTTI
-262 KWLPYLTEANLF
+262 KWLPYLTEANLL
-274 TMSVQDTFGGP
+274 TMGIQDTFGGP

-290 YAGVIAMVCSIPI
+290 YAGIITLVCSIPF
-303 GAKILSP
+303 ATRILSP
-310 ISKAGRM
+310 IAKVGRM

-331 IFYSYGFGLYGKIDI
+331 IFYAYGFGLYGKIDI

-352 AVGIFALQIVFA
+352 AVGIFTLQIVFA
-364 EFWFMKFKQ
+364 EIWFMKFKQ
-373 GPVELLWRKLT
+373 GPVELLWKKLT
-384 YSNSLSKIG
+384 YLN
-393 EKETNL
+393 N